1 MALALWVTGGIFFLV
16 FFGTWAIQIALW
28 LLACALRLAGG
39 LAVLL
44 FGLASLIALA
54 FLDRKQ
60 FARIWR
66 NERTHADNAALLARE
81 RGADQSGYVS
91 RI

>member
-1 MALALWVTGGIFFLV
+1 MAFALWLVGAVVALV
-16 FFGTWAIQIALW
+16 FFGTWVIQGAAW
-28 LLACALRLAGG
+28 LLVTALRLAGG

-44 FGLASLIALA
+44 FGLASMLALA

-60 FARIWR
+60 LARIWR

-81 RGADQSGYVS
+81 RWS
-91 RI
+91 